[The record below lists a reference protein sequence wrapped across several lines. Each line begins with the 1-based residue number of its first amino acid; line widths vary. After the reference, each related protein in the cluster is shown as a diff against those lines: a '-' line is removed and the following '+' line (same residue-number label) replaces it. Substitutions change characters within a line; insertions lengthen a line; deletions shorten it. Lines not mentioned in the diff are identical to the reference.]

1 MLPSEGRQRVQ
12 IEGVSPEINGGR
24 FPIKRSLGE
33 KVHVEAD
40 MFCDSHDAIA
50 GVILYRP
57 EASQKWLEAPMSPL
71 VNDRW
76 EGEFSVSEMG
86 CYVYTVMAW
95 VDHFKSWRR
104 DIAKK
109 IDAGQNVALD
119 WLIGAELVEQA
130 SQRAAGAGCRTVEK
144 LGSTNAF

>member
-1 MLPSEGRQRVQ
+1 
-12 IEGVSPEINGGR
+12 
-24 FPIKRSLGE
+24 
-33 KVHVEAD
+33 

-57 EASQKWLEAPMSPL
+57 EASQQWLEAPLSPR

-76 EGEFSVSEMG
+76 KGEFTVSEMG
-86 CYVYTVMAW
+86 CYVYSVMAW

-104 DIAKK
+104 DLTKK
-109 IDAGQNVALD
+109 LDAGQDVAVD

-130 SQRAAGAGCRTVEK
+130 SQRASGEDAEQLKTWASKLRSGEK
-144 LGSTNAF
+144 ENPALLPDNTLAQELIVPHGQVS